1 MLRASFDA
9 CCLPLY
15 WRLCRL
21 PFSARM
27 VGILGIAFFLHEQ
40 MVGESVPVDL
50 TRLWTLWTAPA
61 DLPTGV
67 HNAWTAPADLPTNP
81 KVRLL
86 LFLQPTRMGG
96 TGGRGS
102 PLYRGEPHPYG
113 RPGVG
118 RSGTIRRIT
127 PAVNVQLYVLY
138 TESPRSAFTDRSF
151 DLSRW
156 LLIDGRGQ

>member
-1 MLRASFDA
+1 MLVRQ
-9 CCLPLY
+9 L
-15 WRLCRL
+15 RQQQKQH
-21 PFSARM
+21 
-27 VGILGIAFFLHEQ
+27 HEQ
-40 MVGESVPVDL
+40 KNDSYNDGYIGRVDL

-81 KVRLL
+81 QVRLL